1 MGLPMAFIKAA
12 SQTTSQTTGQK
23 ADQKIGKPMAK
34 LPSSS
39 RHGGSAWFAAVW
51 WLAGFVGAC
60 LWGAWYLEQAG
71 VGWSTRLTL
80 ISGLLVAMAWMV
92 LVGWFLY
99 RRTLRQALLVISEV
113 HAASERMALSSGQMA
128 SASASVAQGANHQA
142 ASLQATSSSL
152 EQLLTMVQHNDNT
165 ARQADKLT
173 GEVTR
178 AVDATRQAM
187 EKLLAAVER
196 IKASSRD
203 MAGITDHIQE
213 IAAQTGL
220 LSINAALEATRAG
233 EYGRGFSVVAREVG
247 ELAKVT
253 RERALGIA
261 KQVQIAQVSASSGAA
276 LAGEVN
282 ELLRGAVAQ
291 VNQITQ
297 LIGDITR
304 ASQEQARGMGQI
316 ADAVNSMDTVTQ
328 SAASSAEES
337 ATGASQLSS
346 LTVQMRTSLDSA
358 LRELSGIRR
367 AAVSLPSTAAPKPTS
382 PKEKLSGKVDRF
394 WAEELDRLAATKA
407 SSASGVQQAVAGV
420 QQAVAS
426 ASPGTS
432 ARKVK
437 KEPVSTGQPASGV
450 PVATATD
457 SDDDFVAFN

>member
-1 MGLPMAFIKAA
+1 MASNKHHH
-12 SQTTSQTTGQK
+12 G
-23 ADQKIGKPMAK
+23 
-34 LPSSS
+34 S
-39 RHGGSAWFAAVW
+39 RHGGSAWYAAAW
-51 WLAGFVGAC
+51 WLVGVLGTGA
-60 LWGAWYLEQAG
+60 WGAWYLQRAAPDLDPSTRTTLLVG
-71 VGWSTRLTL
+71 FLLGAFWLVIVGW
-80 ISGLLVAMAWMV
+80 V
-92 LVGWFLY
+92 LY
-99 RRTLRQALLVISEV
+99 RRTLRQALMVISEV
-113 HAASERMALSSGQMA
+113 HAASERMAFSSGQMA

-142 ASLQATSSSL
+142 ASLQETASSL
-152 EQLLTMVQHNDNT
+152 EQLRTMVQHNDAN

-178 AVDATRQAM
+178 AVDATRTAM

-196 IKASSRD
+196 IKSSSRD

-261 KQVQIAQVSASSGAA
+261 KQVQIAQASAGSGAS
-276 LAGEVN
+276 LAAEVD
-282 ELLRGAVAQ
+282 ELLRGAVLQ

-297 LIGDITR
+297 LVGDITR

-346 LTVQMRTSLDSA
+346 LTVLMRTSLDSA

-367 AAVSLPSTAAPKPTS
+367 AAVALPVSAPTPAPRAALA
-382 PKEKLSGKVDRF
+382 KLGTKVDRF
-394 WAEELDRLAATKA
+394 WTEELDRMAAEGAKSATGLQRALPGVTAAAKPTVSSKA
-407 SSASGVQQAVAGV
+407 AIAGAVPAAARPDATSSNA
-420 QQAVAS
+420 
-426 ASPGTS
+426 
-432 ARKVK
+432 
-437 KEPVSTGQPASGV
+437 PA
-450 PVATATD
+450 AAD

>member
-1 MGLPMAFIKAA
+1 MARSKH
-12 SQTTSQTTGQK
+12 QPG
-23 ADQKIGKPMAK
+23 
-34 LPSSS
+34 S
-39 RHGGSAWFAAVW
+39 RHGGSAWFAAGW
-51 WLAGFVGAC
+51 WLVGLVVAIA
-60 LWGAWYLEQAG
+60 WAAWYLESVAPEL
-71 VGWSTRLTL
+71 SRATR
-80 ISGLLVAMAWMV
+80 SWLLVGFLVAASWMV
-92 LVGWFLY
+92 LVGWVLY
-99 RRTLRQALLVISEV
+99 RRTLRQALMVISEV

-128 SASASVAQGANHQA
+128 TASASVAQGANHQA
-142 ASLQATSSSL
+142 ASLQETASSL
-152 EQLLTMVQHNDNT
+152 EQLRTMVQHNDAN

-261 KQVQIAQVSASSGAA
+261 KQVQIAQASAGSGAA
-276 LAGEVN
+276 LAGEVD
-282 ELLRGAVAQ
+282 ELLRGAVSQ
-291 VNQITQ
+291 VHQITQ
-297 LIGDITR
+297 LVGDITR

-346 LTVQMRTSLDSA
+346 LTAQMRTSLDSA

-367 AAVSLPSTAAPKPTS
+367 AAVILPAAVIAGPAAPRTPLA
-382 PKEKLSGKVDRF
+382 KLGGKVDRF
-394 WAEELDRLAATKA
+394 WAEELDRMASDAKSPTGLQRALPAVGKTTAPALAAKSPVTA
-407 SSASGVQQAVAGV
+407 NSG
-420 QQAVAS
+420 
-426 ASPGTS
+426 
-432 ARKVK
+432 
-437 KEPVSTGQPASGV
+437 PA
-450 PVATATD
+450 AAD